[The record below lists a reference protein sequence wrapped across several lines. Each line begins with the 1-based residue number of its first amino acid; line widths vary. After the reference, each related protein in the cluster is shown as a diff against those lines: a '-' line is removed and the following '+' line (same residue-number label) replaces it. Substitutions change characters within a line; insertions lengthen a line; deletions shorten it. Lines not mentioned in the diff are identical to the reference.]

1 VFPIVLSCEE
11 DVTVVVV
18 AVFED
23 VDDDEVPG
31 VVPTADPTVVVGLVV
46 TTDLIA
52 LESIL
57 SNNNRFYIYRQKRSV
72 FKESSR

>member
-1 VFPIVLSCEE
+1 
-11 DVTVVVV
+11 V